1 MKRIVCICMILCL
14 ALGGCSGLLE
24 GSYAWTAPHQA
35 QEIQTNPDNV
45 HAANYLELIA
55 ALGNLA
61 VNGIE
66 TGIIYVPQYNTARF
80 EADMDS
86 AIVHVLNTNPIAA
99 YAVDE
104 IHWEL
109 GSNSGQRA
117 VSVSISYLHDRTEIR
132 KIKHVANV
140 EEAETALCSALDS
153 TSPSLVL
160 YLNEFTP
167 TDFLSIAERHA
178 FEHPESVMEMPQVNV
193 NVYPQQGVARVVEL
207 KFQYSTNRET
217 LRTMHSQVSSIL
229 SAAQSYVSQTA
240 QQQQKLTQLY
250 SFLMEHF
257 DYKIETSMTPAYSL
271 LCHGVGDPK
280 AFATVY
286 AAMCRDAGLECKVVT
301 GTYQG
306 QHWYWN
312 LVQLDGAYYHVDLLN
327 SSQFG
332 YLMLQL
338 DEYMTGYVWDY
349 SAYPAT
355 PTAPKETPILI
366 LP

>member
-1 MKRIVCICMILCL
+1 MKRIVCFCIILCL
-14 ALGGCSGLLE
+14 ALSGCSTLLE
-24 GSYAWTAPHQA
+24 GSYAWSAPHQS
-35 QEIQTNPDNV
+35 QEIQSDPDNV
-45 HAANYLELIA
+45 HASNYLELIS

-61 VNGIE
+61 INGIE
-66 TGIIYVPQYNTARF
+66 TGIVYIPQYDTTRF
-80 EADMDS
+80 ETDMDS
-86 AIVHVLNTNPIAA
+86 AITHVLTTNPIAA

-104 IHWEL
+104 ILWEL
-109 GSNSGQRA
+109 GSHSGQRA
-117 VSVSISYLHDRTEIR
+117 VSISISYLHDRSEIR
-132 KIKHVANV
+132 KIEHVATIA
-140 EEAETALCSALDS
+140 EANDALFNALDDI
-153 TSPSLVL
+153 SPSLVL
-160 YLNEFTP
+160 YLNEYTP
-167 TDFLSIAERHA
+167 TDFLSIAERYA
-178 FEHPESVMEMPQVNV
+178 FEHPESVMEMPQIKINI
-193 NVYPQQGVARVVEL
+193 YPQQGVARVVEF
-207 KFQYSTNRET
+207 KFQYSTNRDT
-217 LRTMHSQVSSIL
+217 LRSMHSQVTSIL
-229 SAAQSYVSQTA
+229 SAAQSYVSGTT
-240 QQQQKLTQLY
+240 QQSQKLNQLY

-286 AAMCRDAGLECKVVT
+286 ASMCRDAGLACEVIT

-338 DEYMTGYVWDY
+338 DAYMTGYVWDY

-355 PTAPKETPILI
+355 PTSPEETPILI